1 VEVDVRPLSRRVR
14 WLAAPALALL
24 AACGGSTPES
34 APDANANPALPRTR
48 YSFNNQCLALKA
60 QANGAYV
67 SAASA
72 SAYAANAGAIAQ
84 AEPFFLKPAAL
95 GEYLLYDHNG
105 RLVAAGGAGPD
116 DTTCGAG
123 VSVCNL
129 ALADA
134 TDAARFVLKVAG
146 DTAAYP
152 AAPQFNV
159 EPADAAALAAWR
171 GFADPQVAGTAFT
184 LAALDGRRLSAASDG
199 SLTLAAADDAAPGQR
214 FALEG
219 LAPASCAAFPEAESN
234 ASGTTF
240 RGNTADDTV
249 LGMADVHVHVAST
262 TFLGGALWGSPFHRF
277 GVSHALGDC
286 ESVHGPGGS
295 RDVVGAFLG
304 NDFDGHPTTGWP
316 DFNDEWPGAHSLTH
330 QAIYWKWLERA
341 WLAGLRVLVNDLV
354 ENGTL
359 CELQR
364 SNSNDPDLDCNEMN
378 QAGRQAGTMYA
389 MQDYIDAQYGGPG
402 AGWLR
407 IVQGADE
414 ARSVIESGKLAVVL
428 GIEISN
434 FLNCQ
439 PTYNPLRQQEP
450 WEETGSGATEN
461 DWGCRMTETGADDE
475 VLTQLQRIHGWGV
488 RQVISIHEFDNA
500 FGGNGIFFPFI
511 NVGNRE
517 NSGGIPASDPS
528 GPFATDGESPTGEF
542 WTTYNCPQE
551 NVTPGFSGYLWEDH
565 GGAPGAELRDGG
577 TGSPLPAP
585 PLCQFAGQG
594 GRPGGVTQCY
604 PEERQCNARWMT
616 PIGLYMYAKLMEMG
630 FIFDFD
636 HMELAMKTQALELAE
651 AQPIAYPFVSTHGTY
666 GGTSNDQARRVLRNG
681 GFLYPAIDS
690 AAQMRRDLDE
700 TRQVYEQAFADVPA
714 AERPLFGFG
723 FGTDTNGLSA
733 QAGAEPGVTY
743 PFTLFSGPGF
753 ADLPEFQL
761 AGASVQFDLPRSGT
775 RSWDITEVGSAHYG
789 MLSEFV
795 EALRLHGTPQQL
807 RDVYYSAERFLQTWE
822 RSEDAAAAI
831 AANGGV
837 VVPAGV
843 LRAAPLAG
851 QTSDLP

>member
-1 VEVDVRPLSRRVR
+1 MGMRLPSR
-14 WLAAPALALL
+14 LARGCAPAALALL
-24 AACGGSTPES
+24 AACGGSTPET
-34 APDANANPALPRTR
+34 APDPNANPALPRTR
-48 YSFNNQCLALKA
+48 YSFNNQCFALKA
-60 QANGAYV
+60 RANDAYV
-67 SAASA
+67 TATAPA
-72 SAYAANAGAIAQ
+72 AYAANAATIAQ
-84 AEPFFLKPAAL
+84 AEAFYLKPAAL
-95 GEYLLYDHNG
+95 GDYLLYDRNG
-105 RLVAAGGAGPD
+105 RVLAAGGANATDP
-116 DTTCGAG
+116 TCPAG
-123 VSVCNL
+123 QTVCSL

-134 TDAARFVLKVAG
+134 TDAARFVVKVAG
-146 DTAAYP
+146 DTTAYP
-152 AAPQFNV
+152 APPQFNV
-159 EPADAAALAAWR
+159 EPADPAALAAWR
-171 GFADPQVAGTAFT
+171 AFADPLVAGTSFT
-184 LAALDGRRLSAASDG
+184 LAALGDGRRLAAAANG
-199 SLTLAAADDAAPGQR
+199 ALTLAAADEAATAQR

-219 LAPASCAAFPEAESN
+219 LAPESCAAFPEAQSN
-234 ASGTTF
+234 ASGATF
-240 RGNTADDTV
+240 DGNTADGTV

-262 TFLGGALWGSPFHRF
+262 TFLGGALWGSPFHRL
-277 GVSHALGDC
+277 GVTHALGDC
-286 ESVHGPGGS
+286 ASVHGEQGS

-316 DFNDEWPGAHSLTH
+316 EFNDEWPGAHSLTH

-389 MQDYIDAQYGGPG
+389 MQDYVDAQYGGPG
-402 AGWLR
+402 NGWLR
-407 IVQGADE
+407 IVYGADE
-414 ARSVIESGKLAVVL
+414 ARAVIESGKLAVVL

-439 PTYNPLRQQEP
+439 PTYNPLRQQQP
-450 WEETGSGATEN
+450 HEETGTGATEN
-461 DWGCRMTETGADDE
+461 QWGCRMTETGADDE

-528 GPFATDGESPTGEF
+528 GPFATDGETPTGEF
-542 WTTYNCPQE
+542 WTTYECPQE
-551 NVTPGFSGYLWEDH
+551 NVTPGFSGYLWEDT

-577 TGSPLPAP
+577 TGSPLPATCLP
-585 PLCQFAGQG
+585 TGQG
-594 GRPGGVTQCY
+594 GRPGGTTACY
-604 PEERQCNARWMT
+604 PDTRQCNARWMT
-616 PIGLYMYAKLMEMG
+616 PVGLYLYGKLMEMG

-681 GFLYPAIDS
+681 GFLYPAISDS
-690 AAQMRRDLDE
+690 AQMRRDLDE
-700 TRQVYEQAFADVPA
+700 TRQVYEQAFAGVPA

-733 QAGAEPGVTY
+733 QAGPEPGVTY
-743 PFTLFSGPGF
+743 PFTLFTGPGF
-753 ADLPEFQL
+753 AELPEFQL
-761 AGASVQFDLPRSGT
+761 LGASVRFDRPASGART
-775 RSWDITEVGSAHYG
+775 WDITAVGSAHYG

-795 EALRLHGTPQQL
+795 EALRLHGTPAQL
-807 RDVYYSAERFLQTWE
+807 RDVYASAERFLQTWE

-831 AANGGV
+831 GANGGV
-837 VVPAGV
+837 TVPAGV
-843 LRAAPLAG
+843 LRPAPLAG
-851 QTSDLP
+851 ETSDIP